1 MYCFE
6 KLKLNKDFRRIYGR
20 GSSFVNPAFVTYV
33 LKNRGNSIRMGIT
46 VSKKI
51 GGAVARNRAKRVIT
65 AAFRECVPHISG
77 GYDFVFVARTR
88 ILNCKSQDIAAEM
101 FENLKAANVLTKT
114 DE

>member
-1 MYCFE
+1 MYCFK

-20 GSSFVNPAFVTYV
+20 GRSFVNPAFVTYV
-33 LKNRGNSIRMGIT
+33 LKNRSDDIRIGIT

-51 GGAVARNRAKRVIT
+51 GGAVSRNRAKRIIT
-65 AAFRECVPHISG
+65 AAFRECAHHIPS

-88 ILNCKSQDIAAEM
+88 ILNSKSQSIAADM
-101 FENLKAANVLTKT
+101 MKNLVAAEVVKKS